1 MRKIQGS
8 DLGVADLPMLLMVS
22 AIVTAIAVP
31 IFWSAYED
39 VSAEMVMG
47 DVLEA
52 ADMLFMCS
60 STVLNGGEGS
70 SMEIEL
76 DLTGSGTV
84 SVEEFVIGGPAVG
97 EGFERSLLITFALSN
112 SDTGHLTHS
121 PPLRLSGGSGPV
133 ILHGGQYKLRISH
146 EVIGDIHYAGVDLL

>member
-1 MRKIQGS
+1 MRKTLGT
-8 DLGVADLPMLLMVS
+8 DLGVADMPMLLMVS

-52 ADMLFMCS
+52 ADMLFMCG

-76 DLTGSGTV
+76 DLTGSGGV
-84 SVEEFVIGGPAVG
+84 SVEEFTIGGPAMG
-97 EGFERSLLITFALSN
+97 ARSLLITYTLSN

-121 PPLRLSGGSGPV
+121 PPLRLSGPI

-146 EVIGDIHYAGVDLL
+146 EVMEEIHYAGIEVL